1 MKNLLDPVNIGMLT
15 KQKKL
20 FLRMKKKSIFFCVT
34 LFSISSFGHT
44 LLNALHL
51 NKTNLMEYSE
61 NLKTE
66 KDLTFLINDNIITGK
81 ISGELGENLSGAIIK
96 VKGST
101 TQAVTTEDGS
111 FSIAAKEGDVLI
123 ISFVGYE
130 GKQIVV
136 GSQKNYNIKLKS
148 AQNDLSDVV
157 IIGYQKVHKKNVNAA
172 VSTISSKDLQDIP
185 VISVSSIIGSLAT
198 GIQTPT
204 QTGAPGGRGSLVIRG
219 NTNLSGSG
227 YSSPLYVIDGV
238 QTSLED
244 LAGYNTSNT
253 DFLASLNPND
263 IDKIDFLKDAS
274 AAAIYGSRGAN
285 GVIIITTKKGGAM
298 DKPEFTFSL
307 NTGIS
312 PIPNLV
318 PMNIGSA
325 ERNAKMAMVNKWWK
339 SDDVQT
345 SYLPMVLSDSLN
357 PAFNNKVDYQGLF
370 YRTGISNKYNLSMRG
385 GSESTNYRLSLGYDN
400 VEGVIQN
407 SGFKRYTFS
416 GNVNSKVGQN
426 FDNQFRVNLVQ
437 TENQTG
443 QGNPDGGKFQFN
455 NTLPTD
461 PSDLNSSL
469 FYVSDAKTKA
479 LKGEL
484 SEKLNTD
491 ETVQMTLSDFMKYD
505 FTSAFSV
512 NAQFNYVYSS
522 EKKNYYEPSTVRE
535 EGDGFASYAL
545 YNRKN
550 LSSDLY
556 VNYYKKF
563 GIHTVTAVLGQKT
576 DYNKYEDMFI
586 YAKGFGV
593 DAIKVINDRYTQN
606 QINGYT
612 SIESNA
618 LLSYFGRLGYRYK
631 DRFMID
637 VAFSRDGSSRFGEDV
652 RYANFSSAAV
662 GWIFSDEPF
671 IKNLGLNFLSYGKFR
686 ASYGVNGNEIDENFL
701 RYGSYKLGYGGNPS
715 SLWSNLMN
723 VSTYGG
729 TTGVVTDYNT
739 IGNPNL
745 SWVSS
750 KQWDIGFDLDL
761 FNNRINVTFDAY
773 NKKTENLLFET
784 LFPAYSG
791 FNQAKSNVA
800 GVMNYGWE
808 SMVKFQIFSSTNPW
822 KLEISTGVSQNKNFV
837 TKLPNGNKDYY
848 GYDVDTD
855 RNYGYVVGMPLI
867 LPVQFKNEYIIDDLS
882 QLPINPY
889 TGEVLHG
896 KSAWGTIAPG
906 TPIWK
911 DYNGDYLLDEAGDYK
926 LDTSFKPTPDFTG
939 LFNLNLK
946 YKGWYLQAYSQFSF
960 GSDIIDSSTQKYLD
974 NYDRGDDWAVK
985 GLQDLSNLSFW
996 QNPGDGAAGAHYP
1009 ALYPA
1014 KPNTTPYYRFRS
1026 GQSLWKESGDYWKIT
1041 NASIGYTIDKSR
1053 ILEQIHISRVRI
1065 YGSII
1070 NPYQWQRSKVV
1081 ADASQVDEMGYT
1093 LRNSYPQT
1101 KTISFGLDV
1110 KF

>member
-1 MKNLLDPVNIGMLT
+1 MRNQFDPAPVGLLT
-15 KQKKL
+15 KQKKI
-20 FLRMKKKSIFFCVT
+20 FLWMKKKAIFFFAVLCT
-34 LFSISSFGHT
+34 ISSFGRT
-44 LLNALHL
+44 LKFASDLEKN
-51 NKTNLMEYSE
+51 NLTKHAGRAETKGYR
-61 NLKTE
+61 N
-66 KDLTFLINDNIITGK
+66 FYQNNITGK
-81 ISGELGENLSGAIIK
+81 ILGELGENLSGATVKIK
-96 VKGST
+96 GT
-101 TQAVTTEDGS
+101 PTQAVTDVDGS
-111 FSIAAKEGDVLI
+111 FSIAAKEGDILL

-130 GKQIVV
+130 NTQITV
-136 GSQKNYNIKLKS
+136 SKQKNYNIKLKS

-172 VSTISSKDLQDIP
+172 VSTITSKDLQDIP
-185 VISVSSIIGSLAT
+185 VISVSSVIASLAT

-204 QTGAPGGRGSLVIRG
+204 QTGAPGGRGSLIIRG
-219 NTNLSGSG
+219 NTSMSSG

-263 IDKIDFLKDAS
+263 IEKIDFLKDAS

-285 GVIIITTKKGGAM
+285 GVIIITTKKGGAL

-325 ERNAKMAMVNKWWK
+325 ERNAKMGMVNKWWK
-339 SDDVQT
+339 SDDLQN
-345 SYLPMVLSDSLN
+345 SNIPMVLSDSLN

-370 YRTGISNKYNLSMRG
+370 YRTGISNKYNLGVRG
-385 GSESTNYRLSLGYDN
+385 GSEATNYRLSVGYDN
-400 VEGVIQN
+400 VEGVIKN
-407 SGFKRYTFS
+407 SGFRRYTFS
-416 GNVNSKVGQN
+416 GNINSKVGQK

-443 QGNPDGGKFQFN
+443 QGNPDGGGFQFN

-469 FYVSDAKTKA
+469 FYISDAKMKS
-479 LKGEL
+479 LQGEL

-491 ETVQMTLSDFMKYD
+491 ETIQMTLSDFMKYD
-505 FTSAFSV
+505 FTSAFSIT
-512 NAQFNYVYSS
+512 AQFNYVYSS

-535 EGDGFASYAL
+535 DGDGFASYAL

-556 VNYYKKF
+556 ANYLKKF
-563 GIHTVTAVLGQKT
+563 GEHTVTAVIGQKT
-576 DYNKYEDMFI
+576 DYNKYENMFM

-593 DAIKVINDRYTQN
+593 DAIKVINERYTQD
-606 QINGYT
+606 QINGNT

-618 LLSYFGRLGYRYK
+618 LLSYFGRVGYRYR
-631 DRFMID
+631 DRYMVD

-652 RYANFSSAAV
+652 RYANFSSVAL

-671 IKNLGLNFLSYGKFR
+671 IKNWGADIISYGKLR

-701 RYGSYKLGYGGNPS
+701 RYGSYTLGYGGNP
-715 SLWSNLMN
+715 LWSNLMN

-729 TTGVVTDYNT
+729 TTGVVTNYNT

-745 SWVSS
+745 SWVSA
-750 KQWDIGFDLDL
+750 KQWNIGFDLDL
-761 FNNRINVTFDAY
+761 FNNQINITFDAY

-784 LFPAYSG
+784 PFPAYSG
-791 FNQAKSNVA
+791 FNQAKSNIA

-808 SMVKFQIFSSTNPW
+808 SMVKFQIFSIQNPW
-822 KLEISTGVSQNKNFV
+822 KLEVTAGVSQNKNYV

-848 GYDVDTD
+848 GYDANRGRD
-855 RNYGYVVGMPLI
+855 YGYVVGMPLI
-867 LPVQFKNEYIIDDLS
+867 LPVQFQNEYIIDYLS
-882 QLPINPY
+882 QLPVNPY

-939 LFNLNLK
+939 LFNLNLR

-974 NYDRGDDWAVK
+974 NYDRGTDWAVK
-985 GLQDLSNLSFW
+985 GLQDLSELSFW
-996 QNPGDGAAGAHYP
+996 QNPGDGAAGARYP

-1014 KPNTTPYYRFRS
+1014 LPNTTPYYRFRS
-1026 GQSLWKESGDYWKIT
+1026 GQSLWKESGDYWKIS
-1041 NASIGYTIDKSR
+1041 NATLGYTIDKNR
-1053 ILEQIHISRVRI
+1053 VLDQIHISRVRI
-1065 YGSII
+1065 YGTIL

-1081 ADASQVDEMGYT
+1081 SDASQVDEMGYT
-1093 LRNSYPQT
+1093 LGNGYPQS
-1101 KTISFGLDV
+1101 KTFTFGLDI

>member
-1 MKNLLDPVNIGMLT
+1 MKNQFDPVNAGLLT
-15 KQKKL
+15 KQKKI
-20 FLRMKKKSIFFCVT
+20 FLWTKKKSIFFFVT
-34 LFSISSFGHT
+34 LFSISSFGRT
-44 LLNALHL
+44 LLNPLKL
-51 NKTNLMEYSE
+51 EKVILMERSNKMNKE
-61 NLKTE
+61 VNPVLPKS
-66 KDLTFLINDNIITGK
+66 DNIITGK
-81 ISGELGENLSGAIIK
+81 VAGELGESLFGATVK

-101 TQAVTTEDGS
+101 IQVSTAADGS
-111 FSIAAKEGDVLI
+111 FSIAAKESDVLV
-123 ISFVGYE
+123 ISFVGYITKE
-130 GKQIVV
+130 VVV

-157 IIGYQKVHKKNVNAA
+157 VIGYQKVHKKNVNAA
-172 VSTISSKDLQDIP
+172 VSTISSKELQDIP

-219 NTNLSGSG
+219 NTSLSGSG
-227 YSSPLYVIDGV
+227 YSNPLYVIDGV

-263 IDKIDFLKDAS
+263 IEKIDFLKDAS

-285 GVIIITTKKGGAM
+285 GVIIITTKKGGAS

-318 PMNIGSA
+318 TMNIGSA

-345 SYLPMVLSDSLN
+345 GHLPMVLSDSLN

-370 YRTGISNKYNLSMRG
+370 YRTGISNKYNLSMKG
-385 GSESTNYRLSLGYDN
+385 GSEASNYRLSLGYDN
-400 VEGVIQN
+400 VEGVVQN
-407 SGFKRYTFS
+407 SGFKRYTFA
-416 GNVNSKVGQN
+416 GNMNSKVGQR
-426 FDNQFRVNLVQ
+426 FENQFRVNLLQ

-461 PSDLNSSL
+461 PSNLNSSL
-469 FYVSDAKTKA
+469 FYVSDAKTKS
-479 LKGEL
+479 LQGEL
-484 SEKLNTD
+484 SDKLNTD
-491 ETVQMTLSDFMKYD
+491 ETIQTTFSDFMKYD
-505 FTSAFSV
+505 LSNAFSV
-512 NAQFNYVYSS
+512 SAQFNYVYSS
-522 EKKNYYEPSTVRE
+522 EKKDYYEPSTVRE
-535 EGDGFASYAL
+535 DGDGFASYAL

-550 LSSDLY
+550 LSSDIYL
-556 VNYYKKF
+556 NYFQKF
-563 GIHTVTAVLGQKT
+563 NNNTVTAVLGQKT

-593 DAIKVINDRYTQN
+593 DAIKVINDRYTQD

-631 DRFMID
+631 DRYMVD

-652 RYANFSSAAV
+652 RYANFSSVAV

-671 IKNLGLNFLSYGKFR
+671 IKRLGSDILSYGKLR
-686 ASYGVNGNEIDENFL
+686 ASYGVNGNEIDENYL
-701 RYGSYKLGYGGNPS
+701 RYGSYRLGYGGNP
-715 SLWSNLMN
+715 LWSNLMN

-750 KQWDIGFDLDL
+750 TQWDIGFDMDL
-761 FNNRINVTFDAY
+761 FNNRINITFDAY

-791 FNQAKSNVA
+791 YNQAKSNVA

-808 SMVKFQIFSSTNPW
+808 SLVKFQIFSIENPW
-822 KLEISTGVSQNKNFV
+822 KLEVSVGASQNKNYV
-837 TKLPNGNKDYY
+837 TSLPNGNKDYY
-848 GYDVDTD
+848 GYDAAND

-867 LPVQFKNEYIIDDLS
+867 LPVQFKNEYILDDLS
-882 QLPINPY
+882 QLPVNPY
-889 TGEVLHG
+889 TGQMLHG
-896 KSAWGTIAPG
+896 KDAWGAITPG

-946 YKGWYLQAYSQFSF
+946 YKGWYMQAYSQFSF

-974 NYDRGDDWAVK
+974 NYDRGDDWAIT
-985 GLQDLSNLSFW
+985 GLQDLSGLSFW
-996 QNPGDGAAGAHYP
+996 ENSGDAAAGAHYP

-1014 KPNTTPYYRFRS
+1014 LPNTTPYYRFRS
-1026 GQSLWKESGDYWKIT
+1026 GQSLWVESGDYWKIT
-1041 NASIGYTIDKSR
+1041 NASIGYTIDKSHV
-1053 ILEQIHISRVRI
+1053 LDQIHISRMRI

-1070 NPYQWQRSKVV
+1070 NPYQWQRSTVV
-1081 ADASQVDEMGYT
+1081 SDASQVDEMGYT
-1093 LRNSYPQT
+1093 LGNGYPQS
-1101 KTISFGLDV
+1101 KTISLGLDV

>member
-1 MKNLLDPVNIGMLT
+1 MKNQFNPVNTGLLT
-15 KQKKL
+15 KQKKIFLWTKKNSIL
-20 FLRMKKKSIFFCVT
+20 FFVT
-34 LFSISSFGHT
+34 LCSISSFGHT
-44 LLNALHL
+44 LKISLHL
-51 NKTNLMEYSE
+51 ERGEVMENTERTKAESNLSFVA
-61 NLKTE
+61 
-66 KDLTFLINDNIITGK
+66 DVDPITGK
-81 ISGELGENLSGAIIK
+81 VTGELGESLFGASVKIK
-96 VKGST
+96 GTNKVEST
-101 TQAVTTEDGS
+101 DVDGS
-111 FSIAAKEGDVLI
+111 FSIVAKEGDVLI
-123 ISFVGYE
+123 VSYVGFITKE
-130 GKQIVV
+130 VTV
-136 GSQKNYNIKLKS
+136 GSQKQLNIRLKS

-157 IIGYQKVHKKNVNAA
+157 VIGYQKVHKKNVNAA

-219 NTNLSGSG
+219 NTSMSGSG

-263 IDKIDFLKDAS
+263 IEKIDFLKDAS

-285 GVIIITTKKGGAM
+285 GVIIITTKKGGAL

-318 PMNIGSA
+318 TMNIGSA
-325 ERNAKMAMVNKWWK
+325 ERNAKMAMLYKWWK

-345 SYLPMVLSDSLN
+345 SHVPMVLSDSLN

-385 GSESTNYRLSLGYDN
+385 GSETTNYRLSLGYDN
-400 VEGVIQN
+400 VEGVIKN

-416 GNVNSKVGQN
+416 GNINSKVGQN
-426 FDNQFRVNLVQ
+426 FENQFRVNLLQ
-437 TENQTG
+437 TDNQTG
-443 QGNPDGGKFQFN
+443 QGNPDGGRFQFN

-461 PSDLNSSL
+461 PSNLNSSL
-469 FYVSDAKTKA
+469 FYVSDDKIKS
-479 LKGEL
+479 LQGEL
-484 SEKLNTD
+484 SDKLNTD
-491 ETVQMTLSDFMKYD
+491 ETVQVTLSDFLKYD
-505 FTSAFSV
+505 FTPAFSV

-563 GIHTVTAVLGQKT
+563 GNHTATAVLGQKT
-576 DYNKYEDMFI
+576 DYNKYEDMFM

-593 DAIKVINDRYTQN
+593 DAIKVINDRYTQG

-618 LLSYFGRLGYRYK
+618 LLSYFGRLGYRFK
-631 DRFMID
+631 DRYMVD

-652 RYANFSSAAV
+652 RYANFSSIAL
-662 GWIFSDEPF
+662 GWIISDEPF
-671 IKNLGLNFLSYGKFR
+671 IKKITGNVLSYAKLR

-701 RYGSYKLGYGGNPS
+701 RYGSYRLGYGGNP
-715 SLWSNLMN
+715 LWSNLMN

-745 SWVSS
+745 SWVNS
-750 KQWDIGFDLDL
+750 KQWDIGFDMDL
-761 FNNRINVTFDAY
+761 FNNRINITFDAY

-808 SMVKFQIFSSTNPW
+808 AMVKWQIFSVGNPW
-822 KLEISTGVSQNKNFV
+822 KLEISTGMSQNKNYV

-848 GYDVDTD
+848 GYDAGRD
-855 RNYGYVVGMPLI
+855 RSYGYVVGMPLI
-867 LPVQFKNEYIIDDLS
+867 LPVQFKYEYIVDNLS

-889 TGEVLHG
+889 TGEILHG

-939 LFNLNLK
+939 LLNINLK

-985 GLQDLSNLSFW
+985 GLQDLSGLYFW
-996 QNPGDGAAGAHYP
+996 EKPGDGAAGAHYP

-1014 KPNTTPYYRFRS
+1014 RPNTTPYYRFRS
-1026 GQSLWKESGDYWKIT
+1026 GQSLWKESGDYWKVS
-1041 NASIGYTIDKSR
+1041 NASIGYTIEKSR
-1053 ILEQIHISRVRI
+1053 VLEQIHISRVRI
-1065 YGSII
+1065 YGSVI

-1093 LRNSYPQT
+1093 LGNGYPQS
-1101 KTISFGLDV
+1101 KTFSLGLDV

>member
-1 MKNLLDPVNIGMLT
+1 MKNQFDPVNTGPLT
-15 KQKKL
+15 KPKKIL
-20 FLRMKKKSIFFCVT
+20 FWTKKKALFIFVP
-34 LFSISSFGHT
+34 LFSISSFAS
-44 LLNALHL
+44 ALKVSS
-51 NKTNLMEYSE
+51 NVEKKSVIEDSRIAAADE
-61 NLKTE
+61 NLVYFQTN
-66 KDLTFLINDNIITGK
+66 TITGK
-81 ISGELGENLSGAIIK
+81 VTSELGESLFGATVK
-96 VKGST
+96 VKGT
-101 TQAVTTEDGS
+101 NNGVTTDIDGG
-111 FSIAAKEGDVLI
+111 FSIVAKETDVLV
-123 ISFVGYE
+123 ISFMGYATKE
-130 GKQIVV
+130 VTVGKQ
-136 GSQKNYNIKLKS
+136 KELNIKIKS
-148 AQNDLSDVV
+148 VQNDLNDVV

-172 VSTISSKDLQDIP
+172 VSTITSKDLQDIP
-185 VISVSSIIGSLAT
+185 VISVSNILASLAT

-219 NTNLSGSG
+219 NTSMSASG

-263 IDKIDFLKDAS
+263 IEKIDFLKDAS

-285 GVIIITTKKGGAM
+285 GVIIITTKKGGAL

-307 NTGIS
+307 NTGFS

-318 PMNIGSA
+318 PMNVGSA
-325 ERNAKMAMVNKWWK
+325 ERNAKMAMLKKWWK
-339 SDDVQT
+339 SDDVMN
-345 SYLPMVLSDSLN
+345 SNVPMVLSDSLN

-370 YRTGISNKYNLSMRG
+370 YRTGISNKYNLGMRG
-385 GSESTNYRLSLGYDN
+385 GNEATNYRLALGYDN
-400 VEGVIQN
+400 VEGVIKN
-407 SGFKRYTFS
+407 SGFKRYTFA
-416 GNVNSKVGQN
+416 GNLNSKVGQS

-443 QGNPDGGKFQFN
+443 QGNPDGGGFQFN

-461 PSDLNSSL
+461 PSNLNSSL
-469 FYVSDAKTKA
+469 FYVSDAKIQSLT
-479 LKGEL
+479 GEL

-491 ETVQMTLSDFMKYD
+491 EVIQVTLSDFMKYD
-505 FTSAFSV
+505 FSSAFSL
-512 NAQFNYVYSS
+512 NGQFNYVYSS

-535 EGDGFASYAL
+535 DGDGFASYAL

-556 VNYYKKF
+556 LNYFQKF
-563 GIHTVTAVLGQKT
+563 GDHTVSGVVGQKT
-576 DYNKYEDMFI
+576 DYNKYEDMFM

-593 DAIKVINDRYTQN
+593 DAIKVINDRYTQG
-606 QINGYT
+606 QINGST
-612 SIESNA
+612 GIESNA
-618 LLSYFGRLGYRYK
+618 LLSYFGRVGYRYK
-631 DRFMID
+631 DRYMID
-637 VAFSRDGSSRFGEDV
+637 VAFSRDGSSRFGENV
-652 RYANFSSAAV
+652 RYANFSSVAL
-662 GWIFSDEPF
+662 GWVFSDEPF
-671 IKNLGLNFLSYGKFR
+671 IKNLVGNVLTYGKLR
-686 ASYGVNGNEIDENFL
+686 GSYGVNGGEISDNFL
-701 RYGSYKLGYGGNPS
+701 RYGSYNLGYGGNP
-715 SLWSNLMN
+715 LWSNLMI

-739 IGNPNL
+739 IGNPDL
-745 SWVSS
+745 TWVSS
-750 KQWDIGFDLDL
+750 KQWDIGFDMDL
-761 FNNRINVTFDAY
+761 FNNRINITFDAY

-808 SMVKFQIFSSTNPW
+808 ALVKFQVFSISNPW
-822 KLEISTGVSQNKNFV
+822 KLEVSVGATQNKNYV

-848 GYDVDTD
+848 GYDAGRGRD
-855 RNYGYVVGMPLI
+855 YGYVVGMPLN
-867 LPVQFKNEYIIDDLS
+867 LPVQFKNEYILDDLN
-882 QLPINPY
+882 QLPVNPY

-926 LDTSFKPTPDFTG
+926 LNTSFKPTPDFTG
-939 LFNLNLK
+939 LFNINLR

-960 GSDIIDSSTQKYLD
+960 GSDIIDSSSASYLD

-985 GLQDLSNLSFW
+985 GLQDLSGLSFW
-996 QNPGDGAAGAHYP
+996 EKPGDGAAGARYP

-1014 KPNTTPYYRFRS
+1014 RPNETPYYRFRTS
-1026 GQSLWKESGDYWKIT
+1026 QSLWIESGDYWKIS
-1041 NASIGYTIDKSR
+1041 NAAIGYTIEKSR
-1053 ILEQIHISRVRI
+1053 VLEQIHISRVRI
-1065 YGSII
+1065 YGSIL

-1093 LRNSYPQT
+1093 LGNGYPQA
-1101 KTISFGLDV
+1101 KTISLGLDV

>member
-1 MKNLLDPVNIGMLT
+1 MKNQFALAPAGLLT
-15 KQKKL
+15 KQKKI
-20 FLRMKKKSIFFCVT
+20 FLWMKKNSLFFFLL
-34 LFSISSFGHT
+34 LFTISSFGRT
-44 LLNALHL
+44 LKFSSDLN
-51 NKTNLMEYSE
+51 SDI
-61 NLKTE
+61 LKSTE
-66 KDLTFLINDNIITGK
+66 KSKLEEELNFSKSYSTITGK
-81 ISGELGENLSGAIIK
+81 ILGELGENLNGATVKIK
-96 VKGST
+96 GTNVQT
-101 TQAVTTEDGS
+101 ITDTDGN
-111 FSIAAKEGDVLI
+111 FSIEAKEGDILM
-123 ISFVGYE
+123 ISFVGYQNKE
-130 GKQIVV
+130 ITV

-157 IIGYQKVHKKNVNAA
+157 IIGYQKVHKKNANTA
-172 VSTISSKDLQDIP
+172 VSTITSKDLQDIP
-185 VISVSSIIGSLAT
+185 VISVSTIIASLAT

-219 NTNLSGSG
+219 NSNLSGSG

-263 IDKIDFLKDAS
+263 IEKIDFLKDAS

-307 NTGIS
+307 NTGFS

-318 PMNIGSA
+318 PINVGSA
-325 ERNAKMAMVNKWWK
+325 ERNAKMAMVYKWWK
-339 SDDVQT
+339 SDDVQ
-345 SYLPMVLSDSLN
+345 SSHIPMVLSDSLN
-357 PAFNNKVDYQGLF
+357 PGFNNKVDYQGLF
-370 YRTGISNKYNLSMRG
+370 YRTGLSNKYNLGLRG

-400 VEGVIQN
+400 VEGVIKN

-416 GNVNSKVGQN
+416 GNLNSKVGQS
-426 FDNQFRVNLVQ
+426 FDNQFRVNLLL

-443 QGNPDGGKFQFN
+443 QGNPDGGRFQFN

-461 PSDLNSSL
+461 PSNLNSSL
-469 FYVSDAKTKA
+469 FYISDAKMQA
-479 LKGEL
+479 LQGEL

-491 ETVQMTLSDFMKYD
+491 EITQITLSDFMKYD
-505 FTSAFSV
+505 FSAAFSV

-522 EKKNYYEPSTVRE
+522 EKKNYYEPSTIRE
-535 EGDGFASYAL
+535 DGDGFASYSL

-550 LSSDLY
+550 LSSDLFI
-556 VNYYKKF
+556 NYFKKF
-563 GIHTVTAVLGQKT
+563 GSHTVSGVLGQKT
-576 DYNKYEDMFI
+576 DYNKYEDMFM

-593 DAIKVINDRYTQN
+593 DAIKVINERYTQG
-606 QINGYT
+606 QINGST
-612 SIESNA
+612 GIESNA

-631 DRFMID
+631 ERYMLD
-637 VAFSRDGSSRFGEDV
+637 VAFSRDGSSRFGENV
-652 RYANFSSAAV
+652 RYANFSSVAV

-671 IKNLGLNFLSYGKFR
+671 IKNLGSNILSYGKFR
-686 ASYGVNGNEIDENFL
+686 ASYGINGNEISDNFL
-701 RYGSYKLGYGGNPS
+701 RYGSYRLGYGGNP
-715 SLWSNLMN
+715 LWSNLMN

-745 SWVSS
+745 SWVSA

-761 FNNRINVTFDAY
+761 FNNRINITFDAY

-808 SMVKFQIFSSTNPW
+808 TLVKFQIFSISNPW
-822 KLEISTGVSQNKNFV
+822 KLEVSVGASQNKNFV

-848 GYDVDTD
+848 GYDANTD
-855 RNYGYVVGMPLI
+855 RSYGYVVGMPLI
-867 LPVQFKNEYIIDDLS
+867 LPVLLKNEYILDDLN
-882 QLPINPY
+882 QLPVNPY

-906 TPIWK
+906 VPIWK

-960 GSDIIDSSTQKYLD
+960 GSDILDSATQRYLD
-974 NYDRGDDWAVK
+974 NYDRGTDWATT
-985 GLQDLSNLSFW
+985 GLRDLSDLSFW
-996 QNPGDGAAGAHYP
+996 QNPGDGAAGARYP

-1014 KPNTTPYYRFRS
+1014 RPNTTPYYRFRA

-1041 NASIGYTIDKSR
+1041 NASLGYTIDKNR
-1053 ILEQIHISRVRI
+1053 ILDQLSISRVRI
-1065 YGSII
+1065 YGTIL

-1081 ADASQVDEMGYT
+1081 VDASQVDEMGYT
-1093 LRNSYPQT
+1093 LGNGYPQS
-1101 KTISFGLDV
+1101 KTITFGLDV

>member
-1 MKNLLDPVNIGMLT
+1 MRNQFDPAPAGLLT
-15 KQKKL
+15 KQKKI
-20 FLRMKKKSIFFCVT
+20 FLLMKKKAIFFFAF
-34 LFSISSFGHT
+34 LFTISSFGNT
-44 LLNALHL
+44 LKLSSDS
-51 NKTNLMEYSE
+51 KEDIFI
-61 NLKTE
+61 KVPE
-66 KDLTFLINDNIITGK
+66 KSNPEGKRITSKIDNTITGK
-81 ISGELGENLSGAIIK
+81 ILGELGENLSGATVK
-96 VKGST
+96 VKGT
-101 TQAVTTEDGS
+101 TIQAITDVDGS
-111 FSIAAKEGDVLI
+111 FSIAAKEGDILL
-123 ISFVGYE
+123 ISFVGYQNKE
-130 GKQIVV
+130 ITV
-136 GSQKNYNIKLKS
+136 GTQKNYNIKLKS
-148 AQNDLSDVV
+148 AQNDLTDVV
-157 IIGYQKVHKKNVNAA
+157 VIGYQKVHKKNVNAA
-172 VSTISSKDLQDIP
+172 VSTITSKDLQDIP

-219 NTNLSGSG
+219 NTSMSSG

-263 IDKIDFLKDAS
+263 IEKIDFLKDAS

-285 GVIIITTKKGGAM
+285 GVIIITTKKGGAL

-307 NTGIS
+307 NTGLS
-312 PIPNLV
+312 PIPDLA

-325 ERNAKMAMVNKWWK
+325 ERNAKMAMLYKWWK
-339 SDDVQT
+339 SDDLQT
-345 SYLPMVLSDSLN
+345 SHIPMVLSDSLN

-370 YRTGISNKYNLSMRG
+370 YRTGISNKYNLGMRG

-400 VEGVIQN
+400 VEGVIKN

-416 GNVNSKVGQN
+416 GNINSKVGQN
-426 FDNQFRVNLVQ
+426 FDNQFRVNLVL

-443 QGNPDGGKFQFN
+443 QGNPDGGNFQFN

-461 PSDLNSSL
+461 PSNLNSSL
-469 FYVSDAKTKA
+469 FYISDAKRKS
-479 LKGEL
+479 LQGEL

-491 ETVQMTLSDFMKYD
+491 EVTQVTFSDFMKYD

-535 EGDGFASYAL
+535 DGDGFASYAL

-556 VNYYKKF
+556 FNYLKKI
-563 GIHTVTAVLGQKT
+563 GEHTITAVLGQKT
-576 DYNKYEDMFI
+576 DYNKYEDMFM

-593 DAIKVINDRYTQN
+593 DAIKVINNRYTQD

-618 LLSYFGRLGYRYK
+618 LLSYFGRVGYRYK
-631 DRFMID
+631 DRYMVD

-652 RYANFSSAAV
+652 RYANFSSVAL
-662 GWIFSDEPF
+662 GWVFSDEPF
-671 IKNLGLNFLSYGKFR
+671 IKSWGENIISYGKLR
-686 ASYGVNGNEIDENFL
+686 ASYGVNGNEIDQNFL
-701 RYGSYKLGYGGNPS
+701 RYGSYKLGYGGNP
-715 SLWSNLMN
+715 LWSNLMN

-745 SWVSS
+745 TWVNA

-761 FNNRINVTFDAY
+761 FNNRINITFDAY
-773 NKKTENLLFET
+773 NKKTEDLLFET
-784 LFPAYSG
+784 PFPAYSG
-791 FNQAKSNVA
+791 FNKAKSNVA

-808 SMVKFQIFSSTNPW
+808 SMVKFQVFSMGNPW
-822 KLEISTGVSQNKNFV
+822 KLEITTGISQNKNYV

-848 GYDVDTD
+848 GYDEVRGRD
-855 RNYGYVVGMPLI
+855 YGYVVGMPLI

-882 QLPINPY
+882 QLPVNPY

-939 LFNLNLK
+939 LFNINLR

-960 GSDIIDSSTQKYLD
+960 GSDIIDSSTQRYLD
-974 NYDRGDDWAVK
+974 NYDRGTDWATT
-985 GLQDLSNLSFW
+985 GLRDLSDLSFW
-996 QNPGDGAAGAHYP
+996 QNPGDGAAGVRYP

-1014 KPNTTPYYRFRS
+1014 LPNTTPYYRFRS
-1026 GQSLWKESGDYWKIT
+1026 GQSLWKESGDYWKIS
-1041 NASIGYTIDKSR
+1041 NATLGYTIDKNR
-1053 ILEQIHISRVRI
+1053 VLDQMHISRVRV
-1065 YGSII
+1065 YGTIL

-1093 LRNSYPQT
+1093 LGNGYPQS
-1101 KTISFGLDV
+1101 KTFTFGLDI

>member
-1 MKNLLDPVNIGMLT
+1 MKNQFDLAPAGLLT
-15 KQKKL
+15 KQKKI
-20 FLRMKKKSIFFCVT
+20 FLWMKKKSIFFFVI
-34 LFSISSFGHT
+34 LFTVSSFGRT
-44 LLNALHL
+44 
-51 NKTNLMEYSE
+51 
-61 NLKTE
+61 
-66 KDLTFLINDNIITGK
+66 LTFSSDLGKNDLLKYVEKSETEEKLKFFQNNITGK
-81 ISGELGENLSGAIIK
+81 ILGDLGENLFGATVKIK
-96 VKGST
+96 DT
-101 TQAVTTEDGS
+101 NTQAITDVDGS
-111 FSIAAKEGDVLI
+111 FSIAAKEGDVLL

-130 GKQIVV
+130 NKAITVGK
-136 GSQKNYNIKLKS
+136 QKNYNIKLKS

-172 VSTISSKDLQDIP
+172 VSTITSKDLQDIP

-219 NTNLSGSG
+219 NTSMSSG

-263 IDKIDFLKDAS
+263 IEKIDFLKDAS

-285 GVIIITTKKGGAM
+285 GVIIITTKKGGAL

-312 PIPNLV
+312 PIPSLV

-325 ERNAKMAMVNKWWK
+325 ERNAKMGMVNKWWK
-339 SDDVQT
+339 SDDLQN
-345 SYLPMVLSDSLN
+345 SNIPMVLSDSLN

-370 YRTGISNKYNLSMRG
+370 YRTGISNKYNLGMRG
-385 GSESTNYRLSLGYDN
+385 GSEATNYRLSVGYDN
-400 VEGVIQN
+400 VEGVIKN

-443 QGNPDGGKFQFN
+443 QGNPDGGGFQFN

-461 PSDLNSSL
+461 PSNLNSSL
-469 FYVSDAKTKA
+469 FYISDAKRKS
-479 LKGEL
+479 LQGEL

-491 ETVQMTLSDFMKYD
+491 ETIQMTLSEFMKYD
-505 FTSAFSV
+505 FTSAFSITG
-512 NAQFNYVYSS
+512 QFNYVYSS

-535 EGDGFASYAL
+535 DGDGFASYAL

-556 VNYYKKF
+556 ANYFKKF
-563 GIHTVTAVLGQKT
+563 DDHSVSAVLGQKT
-576 DYNKYEDMFI
+576 DYNKYENMFM

-593 DAIKVINDRYTQN
+593 DAIKVINERYTQD
-606 QINGYT
+606 QINGNT

-618 LLSYFGRLGYRYK
+618 LLSYFGRVGYRYK
-631 DRFMID
+631 DRYMVD

-652 RYANFSSAAV
+652 RYANFSSVAL
-662 GWIFSDEPF
+662 GWVFSDEPF
-671 IKNLGLNFLSYGKFR
+671 IKNWAADIISYGKLR

-701 RYGSYKLGYGGNPS
+701 RYGSYKLGYGGNP
-715 SLWSNLMN
+715 LWSNLMN

-729 TTGVVTDYNT
+729 TTGVVTNYNT

-745 SWVSS
+745 SWVSA
-750 KQWDIGFDLDL
+750 KQWDVGFDLDL
-761 FNNRINVTFDAY
+761 FNNRINITFDAY

-784 LFPAYSG
+784 PFPAYSG
-791 FNQAKSNVA
+791 FNTAKSNIA

-808 SMVKFQIFSSTNPW
+808 SLVKFQIFAMGSPW
-822 KLEISTGVSQNKNFV
+822 KLEVSVGASQNKNFV
-837 TKLPNGNKDYY
+837 TKLPNGNQDYY
-848 GYDVDTD
+848 GYDANRD
-855 RNYGYVVGMPLI
+855 RSYGYVVGMPLI
-867 LPVQFKNEYIIDDLS
+867 LPVQFKNEYIIDYLS
-882 QLPINPY
+882 QLPVNPY

-911 DYNGDYLLDEAGDYK
+911 DYNGDYLLDETGDYK

-939 LFNLNLK
+939 LFNINLR

-960 GSDIIDSSTQKYLD
+960 GSDIMDSSTQKYLD
-974 NYDRGDDWAVK
+974 NYDRGDDWATT
-985 GLQDLSNLSFW
+985 GLQDLSSLSFW
-996 QNPGDGAAGAHYP
+996 ENPGDGAAGVRYP

-1014 KPNTTPYYRFRS
+1014 RPNTTPYYRFR
-1026 GQSLWKESGDYWKIT
+1026 GPQSLWKESGDYWKIT
-1041 NASIGYTIDKSR
+1041 NASLGYTIDKNR
-1053 ILEQIHISRVRI
+1053 ILDQIHISRVRI
-1065 YGSII
+1065 YGTIL

-1093 LRNSYPQT
+1093 LGNGYPQS
-1101 KTISFGLDV
+1101 KTITFGLDI